1 MTKRQ
6 LNGVIKRIEREKA
19 AITAHRDKLR
29 DLSDGSLIFDA
40 AAEID
45 RLRTLVALEEDRAEN
60 LEEALFRV
68 QQWAHAYPA
77 DIFLE
82 PDLKRTAEVL
92 EAAGISM
99 DGLHGSWGRRIL
111 DGVRKIVDAV
121 LPPPD
126 LPNPPAPRTSGET
139 G

>member
-77 DIFLE
+77 D
-82 PDLKRTAEVL
+82 
-92 EAAGISM
+92 
-99 DGLHGSWGRRIL
+99 GLHGSWGRRIL